1 MIAASCAFFVHPIGA
16 FTGWII
22 SDMYG
27 RRKAISIASIPFI
40 VGWTMFGLSNSLSTI
55 YIAFAIVG
63 LGTGL
68 KESASLAYTG
78 EIW

>member
-1 MIAASCAFFVHPIGA
+1 MKDKKLSKWCIH
-16 FTGWII
+16 TGWII

-27 RRKAISIASIPFI
+27 RRKAIIIASIPFLI
-40 VGWTMFGLSNSLSTI
+40 GWTMFGLSNSLSTI